1 MAMLDI
7 NGRSITASQVIAA
20 ALKAP
25 EHTPVTVRREPDTS
39 LRDTKA
45 QLATTARIHQVWLS
59 TALQDDDTMTVLA
72 RRRRIV
78 QGKVRRA
85 MDNPNGI

>member
-1 MAMLDI
+1 MLDG
-7 NGRSITASQVIAA
+7 NGRSITPAQVIEA

-25 EHTPVTVRREPDTS
+25 EHAPFMVRREPDTS
-39 LRDTKA
+39 IRDTKA

-59 TALQDDDTMTVLA
+59 TALQDEDTMTVLA

-78 QGKVRRA
+78 QGEVRRA
-85 MDNPNGI
+85 MDNPGGL

>member
-1 MAMLDI
+1 MLDG

-25 EHTPVTVRREPDTS
+25 EHTPFMVRREPGTS
-39 LRDTKA
+39 LRDTKT
-45 QLATTARIHQVWLS
+45 QLATTARMHQVWLS

-72 RRRRIV
+72 RRRKLV
-78 QGKVRRA
+78 ENHVRRA
-85 MDNPNGI
+85 MDNPSSLA